1 MHDKPPYL
9 FIRFFRWYCH
19 PKMRDYIEGDL
30 MELYTK
36 RCKASGKRKANLKF
50 MVDVL
55 LLCRPGIIRPLN
67 ESQNKN
73 TYAMLESYFKIGWRN
88 LLRNK
93 GYSFINIGGLT
104 VGMAV
109 AMLIG
114 LWINDELSFN
124 KYHQNY
130 DRIGKVLQNYTLK
143 GETKT
148 GKYMSFPL
156 GPELKKSYPED
167 FKNVVMSTF
176 PEEHTLAYGEKKLT
190 QPGQYMQPEAPEMF
204 TLKMLHGG
212 RDGLKDP
219 HTIFISSSFAKSL
232 FATED
237 PINKVVQMDNQAEVK
252 VTGVYE
258 DLPTN
263 TDLNN
268 VHFIAPL
275 DLYLTINPW
284 MKNFQNDW
292 NNNMIQVFVQIAP
305 NTSFE
310 QVSAKIKDVKLKH
323 SSKEDAAFNPQML
336 LHPMKKWHL
345 YSEFKNGLNSGGQ
358 IQFVWLFGI
367 IGIFVLVLACINFM
381 NLSTA
386 RSETRAKEVGIRKVT
401 GSARRQLITQFFSES
416 FLVVSIAFFLALL
429 LLQINLP
436 FFNEIAGKKILVEWA
451 DPLLWSFGLG
461 FGLFTCLIAGS
472 YPALYL
478 SSFRPAQILKGTF
491 RAGRSATTPRKVL
504 VVLQFTV
511 SISLIIGTVIVFQ
524 QIAFT
529 KNRPMGYNSNGLIY
543 VTMKT
548 NDIHDHYDALRNDL
562 LRTEAIVDMAE
573 SNGSVTEIAE
583 NTGDFVWSGKDPNM
597 KESFGHIRVSLD
609 YGKTIGWE
617 FKEGRD
623 FSRSFVSDSSALV
636 INESAAKLMGLP
648 NLIGE
653 TIRHDGRDFK
663 IIGIVKDM
671 VMKSP
676 YEPARQSVFSILRWR
691 GDVVSFRINPTMN
704 ATDAL
709 SKIETVFSKYAPAIP
724 FDFKFA
730 EQEYDKK
737 FSAEE
742 RIGKLSSIFAVLAI
756 FISCLGIFGL
766 SSFMAEQ
773 RSKEIGVR
781 KVLGATIL
789 NLWKL
794 LSKDFLV
801 LVIVSCFIAIPIAS
815 YFLHQWLEGYVYR
828 TQISWWVFAA
838 TGIGA
843 LMITLL
849 TVSFQAI
856 KAASANPVK
865 SLKSE

>member
-1 MHDKPPYL
+1 MHQKPPRV
-9 FIRFFRWYCH
+9 FVRFFRWYCH

-36 RCKASGKRKANLKF
+36 RCKSSGERKANIKF
-50 MVDVL
+50 MIDVL

-67 ESQNKN
+67 EPQNKN

-88 LLRNK
+88 LVRNK

-109 AMLIG
+109 ATIIG

-124 KYHQNY
+124 KYHENY
-130 DRIGKVLQNYTLK
+130 DRIGKLLQHSTLK
-143 GETKT
+143 GEKKT

-156 GPELKKSYPED
+156 GPELRKSYPDD

-176 PEEHTLAYGEKKLT
+176 PEEHTLAHGEKKLT

-204 TLKMLHGG
+204 TLKMLQGT

-219 HTIFISSSFAKSL
+219 HTIFISASFAKSL
-232 FATED
+232 FSSED
-237 PINKVVQMDNQAEVK
+237 PINKIVLIDNQAEVK
-252 VTGVYE
+252 VTGVFE
-258 DLPTN
+258 DLPKN
-263 TDLNN
+263 SDLNN
-268 VHFIAPL
+268 LQFIAPW
-275 DLYLTINPW
+275 DLYLIVNPW

-292 NNNMIQVFVQIAP
+292 NNNMIQVFVQIMP
-305 NTSFE
+305 STSFD
-310 QVSAKIKDVKLKH
+310 QVSAKIRDVKLKH
-323 SSKEDAAFNPQML
+323 STKEDAAFKPEMFV
-336 LHPMKKWHL
+336 HPMKKWHL
-345 YSEFKNGLNSGGQ
+345 YSEFKNGFNTGGQ

-401 GSARRQLITQFFSES
+401 GSVRRQLIIQFFSES

-429 LLQINLP
+429 LVQISLP

-451 DPLLWSFGLG
+451 DPLLWSIGLG
-461 FGLFTCLIAGS
+461 FCFFTCLIAGS

-478 SSFRPAQILKGTF
+478 SSFQPVKILKGTF
-491 RAGRSATTPRKVL
+491 RASRSATTPRKVL
-504 VVLQFTV
+504 VVLQFTI

-529 KNRPMGYNSNGLIY
+529 KNRPMGYNSDGLIY
-543 VTMKT
+543 INMKT

-562 LRTEAIVDMAE
+562 LKTEAIVDMAE

-597 KESFGHIRVSLD
+597 KESFGHIRVSFD
-609 YGKTIGWE
+609 YGKTVGWQFE
-617 FKEGRD
+617 EGRD
-623 FSRSFVSDSSALV
+623 FSRSYASDSSGLV
-636 INESAAKLMGLP
+636 INESAAKLMGLQNP
-648 NLIGE
+648 IGE

-676 YEPARQSVFSILRWR
+676 YEPARQSVFSILPWR
-691 GDVVSFRINPTMN
+691 GEFVSFKINPTMN
-704 ATDAL
+704 TREAL
-709 SKIETVFSKYAPAIP
+709 SKIETVFSNYVPSIP

-730 EQEYDKK
+730 EQEYEKK

-766 SSFMAEQ
+766 SSFVAEQ
-773 RSKEIGVR
+773 RTKEIGVR
-781 KVLGATIL
+781 KVLGASIL

-794 LSKDFLV
+794 LSKDFV
-801 LVIVSCFIAIPIAS
+801 MLVIVSCFIAIPIAS

-828 TQISWWVFAA
+828 TEISWWVFAV
-838 TGIGA
+838 TGTGA
-843 LMITLL
+843 LVITLL